1 MHNDRETDLFLQ
13 RSGSG
18 SGEESL
24 QWDIHEFRIGV
35 EELLR
40 GMFMALTN

>member
-1 MHNDRETDLFLQ
+1 MHNDRETDLVLE

-24 QWDIHEFRIGV
+24 QWDIHEFRMVV

-40 GMFMALTN
+40 SMFMALTN